1 MKKTKEQDRVN
12 LKTKWIDFL
21 YRAATGSKKFR
32 NLLTPIGAIF
42 YILFTTLFVIAAIQL
57 DIVLNFPKFIAE
69 PINIILALPIIV
81 LGACISLWSALH
93 FLKVKGTPV
102 PVNPPPRLV
111 TSGPFVYAR
120 NPMVTGIFIILFGL
134 GILYSSVTLILL
146 FTPLFILINI
156 WELKAIEEPEL
167 EKRLGEEYIEYKSR
181 TPMFI
186 PSLRKRTK

>member
-1 MKKTKEQDRVN
+1 MKILHLR
-12 LKTKWIDFL
+12 TKWIYFL
-21 YRAATGSKKFR
+21 YRVATGSKKFR
-32 NLLTPIGAIF
+32 NLLTPIGATL
-42 YILFTTLFVIAAIQL
+42 YILFTAVFVIAALQL
-57 DIVLNFPKFIAE
+57 DTVLYFPKFITE
-69 PINIILALPIIV
+69 PINIILAVPIVIF
-81 LGACISLWSALH
+81 GACISLWSAFH

-102 PVNPPPRLV
+102 PVNPPPKLV
-111 TSGPFVYAR
+111 TSGPFAYAR

-146 FTPLFILINI
+146 FTPLFISINI

-186 PSLRKRTK
+186 PGLRKKTK

>member
-1 MKKTKEQDRVN
+1 MKILH

-21 YRAATGSKKFR
+21 YRIATGSKKFR
-32 NLLTPIGAIF
+32 NLLTPFGATF
-42 YILFTTLFVIAAIQL
+42 YILFTSLFVIVALQL
-57 DIVLNFPKFIAE
+57 DKVLNFPKFITE
-69 PINIILALPIIV
+69 PINIILAVPIVI
-81 LGACISLWSALH
+81 LGACISLWSVLH
-93 FLKVKGTPV
+93 FLKEKGTPV
-102 PVNPPPRLV
+102 PINPPPKLV
-111 TSGPFVYAR
+111 TSGPFAYAR

-146 FTPLFILINI
+146 FTPLFIFINF

-186 PSLRKRTK
+186 PNLRKRNN